1 MDKCAIPIV
10 VNFLKQRRELSLI
23 RSTAA
28 FSNCS
33 EPLLSPKKCSNN
45 NNNRLW
51 QMTASKNVKIDQQN
65 LGDRI
70 NKQNKLTESSANN
83 ESERVIEL
91 LQKIEKLQ
99 ARNMVCFCFS
109 VLFFN
114 HTLLLLFEHFLYF
127 NIFKQQYFWISGA
140 KTSSNSLKLI
150 HSVTRVASQAK
161 IFQTG
166 EGNKF

>member
-45 NNNRLW
+45 NNRLW
-51 QMTASKNVKIDQQN
+51 QMTASKNAKIDQQN

-70 NKQNKLTESSANN
+70 NERKKLTESSANN

-99 ARNMVCFCFS
+99 ARNMVCFCF
-109 VLFFN
+109 LI
-114 HTLLLLFEHFLYF
+114 TLLFEHFLYF
-127 NIFKQQYFWISGA
+127 NIFEQYFWISRA
-140 KTSSNSLKLI
+140 KTNSDSLKLI
-150 HSVTRVASQAK
+150 HSVTRVARQAK

>member
-10 VNFLKQRRELSLI
+10 VKFLKQRRELSLI

-51 QMTASKNVKIDQQN
+51 QMTASKNAKIDQQN

-70 NKQNKLTESSANN
+70 NERNKLTESSANN

-127 NIFKQQYFWISGA
+127 NIFEQYFWISRA
-140 KTSSNSLKLI
+140 KTNSNNLKLI
-150 HSVTRVASQAK
+150 HPVKRVAGQAR
-161 IFQTG
+161 IF
-166 EGNKF
+166 

>member
-45 NNNRLW
+45 NNRLW

-70 NKQNKLTESSANN
+70 NERNKLTESSGNN

-114 HTLLLLFEHFLYF
+114 HFFISQHF
-127 NIFKQQYFWISGA
+127 
-140 KTSSNSLKLI
+140 
-150 HSVTRVASQAK
+150 
-161 IFQTG
+161 
-166 EGNKF
+166 

>member
-70 NKQNKLTESSANN
+70 NERNKLTESSANN

-99 ARNMVCFCFS
+99 ARNMVCFCF
-109 VLFFN
+109 LI
-114 HTLLLLFEHFLYF
+114 TLYYYSSSIFYISTFLNN
-127 NIFKQQYFWISGA
+127 NIFGFQE
-140 KTSSNSLKLI
+140 LKLA
-150 HSVTRVASQAK
+150 VTV
-161 IFQTG
+161 
-166 EGNKF
+166 